1 MLNLLKVNIK
11 KAAGVLLQSKH
22 TTAFTGAG
30 ISVES
35 GIPPFRGKDGLWSK
49 YDPKILE
56 LNYFFEHP
64 KDSWEVIKEIFY
76 DYFGKAKPND
86 AHKVL
91 AEMEKNNLLQAIITQ
106 NIDNLHQAAGS
117 KTVYEFHGTSAKM
130 ICTNCKRKFES
141 EKIKFDKIP
150 PVCIT
155 CGGLLKPDFIF
166 FGEGIPAVAFQKSV
180 EEAENADVFL
190 LIGTTG
196 LIEPAASIPYKA
208 KYNDAVIIEINP
220 ERSAFTERITD
231 IFLQG
236 KAGEVMTELG
246 KHLFE
251 KND

>member
-1 MLNLLKVNIK
+1 MLDILKVNTK
-11 KAAGVLLQSKH
+11 KAAQILKQSKH

-35 GIPPFRGKDGLWSK
+35 GIPPFRGKTGLWSK

-56 LNYFFEHP
+56 LNYFHQHP
-64 KDSWEVIKEIFY
+64 EDSWEIIKEIFY
-76 DYFGKAKPND
+76 DFFGKAQPNK

-91 AEMEKNNLLQAIITQ
+91 AKMEKYNLLQAVITQ

-130 ICTNCKRKFES
+130 VCTNCKRKFDSKKVNLEN
-141 EKIKFDKIP
+141 IP
-150 PVCIT
+150 PKCIA

-166 FGEGIPAVAFQKSV
+166 LGEGIPVEAYQKSL
-180 EEAENADVFL
+180 EEAENAEVFF

-196 LIEPAASIPYKA
+196 LVEPAASIPYKA
-208 KYNDAVIIEINP
+208 KYNGAVIIEINP
-220 ERSAFTERITD
+220 ERTVFTEKITD

-236 KAGEVMTELG
+236 KAGEVMKQLG
-246 KHLFE
+246 EYIFE
-251 KND
+251 ED

>member
-1 MLNLLKVNIK
+1 MLDLLKVNTK
-11 KAAGVLLQSKH
+11 KAAEILKQSKH

-35 GIPPFRGKDGLWSK
+35 GIPPFRGKNGLWTK

-56 LNYFFEHP
+56 LNYFYKHP

-76 DYFGKAKPND
+76 DFFGKAQPNIS
-86 AHKVL
+86 HKIL
-91 AEMEKNNLLQAIITQ
+91 AKMEKHNLLQAVITQ
-106 NIDNLHQAAGS
+106 NIDNLHQEAGS

-130 ICTNCKRKFES
+130 VCTNCKRKFES
-141 EKIKFDKIP
+141 EKVHLDKLP
-150 PVCIT
+150 PKCIA

-166 FGEGIPAVAFQKSV
+166 FGEGIPQNAFKKSV
-180 EEAENADVFL
+180 EEAENAEVFL
-190 LIGTTG
+190 LIGSTG

-220 ERSAFTERITD
+220 ERTVFTEKITD

-236 KAGEVMTELG
+236 KAGKIMLQLEKL
-246 KHLFE
+246 LFE
-251 KND
+251 K